1 MPLNTLPNGALTV
14 TRRIPQSSSKP
25 RGGADVRSPVPGW
38 GRGRAAAV
46 RRLRR
51 SVEAGLTAMLMILL
65 YAAGAAAVAVYMVAA
80 LVFPEKF

>member
-1 MPLNTLPNGALTV
+1 MPLNALSNRALTA

-25 RGGADVRSPVPGW
+25 QGGADVRSPLPGW
-38 GRGRAAAV
+38 GRGGAVVV

-51 SVEAGLTAMLMILL
+51 ASEASLTAMLMILL
-65 YAAGAAAVAVYMVAA
+65 YGAGAVAVAVYMVAA

>member
-1 MPLNTLPNGALTV
+1 MPLTVIPNRALTAIG
-14 TRRIPQSSSKP
+14 RIPTVQFNP
-25 RGGADVRSPVPGW
+25 LGEDNVRPPLSGW
-38 GRGRAAAV
+38 GRGRFPAL

-51 SVEAGLTAMLMILL
+51 SAEASLTMVMILL